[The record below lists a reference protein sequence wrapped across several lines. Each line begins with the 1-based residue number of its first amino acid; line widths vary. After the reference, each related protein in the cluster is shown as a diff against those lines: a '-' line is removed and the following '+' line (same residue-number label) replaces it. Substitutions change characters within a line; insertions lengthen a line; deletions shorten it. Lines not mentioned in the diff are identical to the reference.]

1 MSSPLSWDAFCA
13 YLRPAFVPPFGC
25 PDSLAFALSTL
36 DRLHWLDRQ
45 AIKLAARLDRVTR
58 LIFDEMPPAHLQ
70 ARLEAQC
77 LARAEADLRL
87 GQVVPYSPGFI
98 LYWTRCA
105 LPTAKLVTLWR
116 DYQTSLDREYRIA
129 AGNSYAE
136 RFPHLRLGLIA
147 GADLFNCGEF
157 YAAHEDWESLWM
169 RLPDGGEKLVVQGL
183 IQLCGVHIHR
193 LKGRAEPMRAML
205 DKACVNLQAGVEATP
220 WLDVARLLRETEAV
234 AQAPLG
240 DAILAPEIPLVN
252 EHPDVPRKHR

>member
-1 MSSPLSWDAFCA
+1 MSSPLSWDAFCGQ
-13 YLRPAFVPPFGC
+13 LRPPFVPPFGC
-25 PDSLAFALSTL
+25 PETLAFALPTL
-36 DRLHWLDRQ
+36 DALHWLDRQ
-45 AIKLAARLDRVTR
+45 AIKLAARLDRPTR
-58 LIFDEMPPAHLQ
+58 LIFDESPPPYLQ

-77 LARAEADLRL
+77 FARTEADPQL
-87 GQVVPYSPGFI
+87 GQIVPYAAGFI
-98 LYWTRCA
+98 LHWVRCA
-105 LPTAKLVTLWR
+105 IPTSKLVILWR
-116 DYQTSLDREYRIA
+116 DYQTSLDRAHHIP

-193 LKGRAEPMRAML
+193 LKGRQEPMQTML
-205 DKACVNLQAGVEATP
+205 DKARANIEDGAATTP
-220 WLDVARLLRETEAV
+220 WLDAERLLRDTEAIV
-234 AQAPLG
+234 RSPMDAPIG
-240 DAILAPEIPLVN
+240 APEIPLVN